1 MMAFGYGATF
11 TRVFDEAAARALAS
25 FVFYFA
31 IPLLLFRSM
40 AVNTLPE
47 QIAWGY
53 LVSYYAGVAL
63 VWLLGMAI
71 GRFLLGAPADRSVI
85 QGFGAGFGNTV
96 LLGIPVVL
104 ASFGEAAALPLYLL
118 LAFHSTIMYT
128 CLTVLLE
135 AARGRGAR
143 TRKLIANAARS
154 LATNPVLGGLLAGIA
169 WNQAGLPMPAVMD
182 GWLQL
187 VAAAAIPCALFSLGA
202 SLRAYRILGALPPAL
217 IMVVFKLVVHPL
229 VVFALATWVFAVPPL
244 WTKVA
249 VIIAAL
255 PVGVNVYLFGNR
267 YGTGQAEAATAILI
281 SSVASVFTMSVLL
294 YALGVEA
301 G

>member
-11 TRVFDEAAARALAS
+11 TRVFDDGAARALAT

-31 IPLLLFRSM
+31 IPVMLFRSM
-40 AVNTLPE
+40 AANPLPE

-53 LVSYYAGVAL
+53 LVSYYAGVAV
-63 VWLLGMAI
+63 VWLLGMAT

-85 QGFGAGFGNTV
+85 HGFGAGFGNTV
-96 LLGIPVVL
+96 LLGIPIVL
-104 ASFGEAAALPLYLL
+104 ASFGEAASLPLYLL

-128 CLTVLLE
+128 CVTVLLE
-135 AARGRGAR
+135 AARGSGAR
-143 TRKLIANAARS
+143 VRELLVNAARS
-154 LATNPVLGGLLAGIA
+154 LATNPILGGLLGGIA
-169 WNQAGLPMPAVMD
+169 WNQAGLPMPDVMD
-182 GWLQL
+182 AWLQM
-187 VAAAAIPCALFSLGA
+187 VAAAAIPCALFSMGA

-217 IMVVFKLVVHPL
+217 TMIVFKLIVHPL
-229 VVFALATWVFAVPPL
+229 VVFALAAYVFAVPPL

-267 YGTGQAEAATAILI
+267 YGCGQAEAATAILI
-281 SSVASVFTMSVLL
+281 SSVASVVTLPLL
-294 YALGVEA
+294 LLWLGV
-301 G
+301 GTG